1 MFEATKIISQ
11 NNDWI
16 AFVFLMILFLLTLN
30 KLFFNDRILH
40 TSTLFLQKRFLLIY
54 YNKEKSVVFNLFQVI
69 FFLIKIL
76 VISLIAYHINVFF
89 KIYEN
94 INGLKG
100 YSILL
105 GGVVIY
111 FLFHYLIGVFIAEI
125 LNFGKI
131 YNKIV
136 YEKISYFN
144 NLILWVLPFLI
155 IYTYTHSFN
164 TFFFNIL
171 FFLSLLLLAIRYGLL
186 LYNNKNLI
194 FNNIFYFILYLCAL
208 EIAPFVIILK
218 LTN

>member
-11 NNDWI
+11 NNDWM

-105 GGVVIY
+105 SGVIIY
-111 FLFHYLIGVFIAEI
+111 FLFHYLIGVFIAEV
-125 LNFGKI
+125 LSFGKI

-208 EIAPFVIILK
+208 EIAPFVFILK

>member
-11 NNDWI
+11 NNDWM

-218 LTN
+218 LTI

>member
-11 NNDWI
+11 NNDWM
-16 AFVFLMILFLLTLN
+16 AFVFLIILFLLTLN

-111 FLFHYLIGVFIAEI
+111 FLFHYLIGAFIAET

>member
-11 NNDWI
+11 NNDWM

-105 GGVVIY
+105 SGVVIY
-111 FLFHYLIGVFIAEI
+111 FLFHYLIGVFIAEV
-125 LNFGKI
+125 LSFGKI

>member
-11 NNDWI
+11 NNDWM

-76 VISLIAYHINVFF
+76 VISLIAFHINVFF

-105 GGVVIY
+105 SGVIIY
-111 FLFHYLIGVFIAEI
+111 FLFHYLIGVFIAEV
-125 LNFGKI
+125 LSFGKI

>member
-11 NNDWI
+11 NNDWM